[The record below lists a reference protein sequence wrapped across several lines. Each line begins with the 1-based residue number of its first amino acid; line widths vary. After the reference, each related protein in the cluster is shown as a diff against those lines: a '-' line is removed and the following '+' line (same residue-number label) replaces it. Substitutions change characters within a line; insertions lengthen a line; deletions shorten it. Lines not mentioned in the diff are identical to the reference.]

1 YFTASTTAS
10 NAPYS
15 VAFVDMSIGANAWSW
30 NFGDGLGT
38 STQRSPLYRYTT
50 FGRYTATLT
59 VGSSTTNRVV
69 LTDLIPPVATNRITD
84 GAAFTTNPAVT
95 LTLSATDN
103 SGVVSDQR
111 LSNDSL
117 NWTAWEPYTT
127 TRAWMLIPANGLKT
141 VYAQFRDV
149 AGNTSATA
157 T

>member
-1 YFTASTTAS
+1 TTFDLRNTNGVIAWSVNPNVYVAVYDPLRGQWIGNVLNTGYTTDLSIHVSTVTWSTLGGNFIQGYNPAAGVWQANSALPPAYFTASTTAS

-69 LTDLIPPVATNRITD
+69 LTDLI
-84 GAAFTTNPAVT
+84 
-95 LTLSATDN
+95 
-103 SGVVSDQR
+103 
-111 LSNDSL
+111 
-117 NWTAWEPYTT
+117 
-127 TRAWMLIPANGLKT
+127 
-141 VYAQFRDV
+141 
-149 AGNTSATA
+149 
-157 T
+157 